1 MHSYKAH
8 TDEQLLSL
16 LQDSD
21 EGAFTELYHRYWDKL
36 LARGITQLKS
46 VEDAEELLH
55 DIFVRLWK
63 RRDTIRIRHS
73 FHTYIAA
80 ILKYEV
86 LKKLA
91 DRKKVKLQDLSESQ
105 DSSLVDYSTQQ
116 RLDFLELQ
124 ERLEASVKQLPEK
137 CRLVFRLSRE
147 EGLSGKEIARELQ
160 ITPKTVENHINR
172 ALRALRSS
180 LNLFLTLFL

>member
-1 MHSYKAH
+1 MHSYRAH

-16 LQDSD
+16 LQAGD
-21 EGAFTELYHRYWDKL
+21 EGAFTELYARYWDKL
-36 LARGITQLKS
+36 LARGMTQLKS
-46 VEDAEELLH
+46 LEDTEELLH

-63 RRDTIRIRHS
+63 RRETIQIRYS

-80 ILKYEV
+80 MLKYEV

-91 DRKKVKLQDLSESQ
+91 DRKKMKLQGLSESPE
-105 DSSLVDYSTQQ
+105 SSLADYSTQQ

-124 ERLEASVKQLPEK
+124 ERLEASIKQLPEK

-147 EGLSGKEIARELQ
+147 EGFSGKEIARKLQ
-160 ITPKTVENHINR
+160 ITPKTVENHLNR